1 MFDDSQP
8 TRRELLGGAVTAASV
23 GLAGCSS
30 VLGGSSSATP
40 TQPSDGAGGAAEP
53 TTGGGTTASTDT
65 ASGDAAHFRAT
76 TGTVHGVDLTHAP
89 VVGAADADVS
99 IYYWSDYQCPFCK
112 QFETETYPKLLENEV
127 ADGTARL
134 VLLQFPNIG
143 RASASAALLA
153 KGVWHQ
159 VKEERPDRFGA
170 WHSHVFENQEKP
182 NSGWAEYSKLLDLT
196 REVDGVDTAAVDEYV
211 RNNQG
216 TLSDV
221 VKAEQRAGKDAG
233 ISGTPGFMLYG
244 SSDSTKLMGA
254 QPYPR
259 FQSAIENLSG

>member
-30 VLGGSSSATP
+30 VLGGGTSATP
-40 TQPSDGAGGAAEP
+40 TQTSDSAGAAAEP
-53 TTGGGTTASTDT
+53 TTGDGTAASTDT
-65 ASGDAAHFRAT
+65 ASGDAAQFRAV
-76 TGTVHGVDLTHAP
+76 TGTAHGVDLAWAP

-99 IYYWSDYQCPFCK
+99 IHYWSDYQCPFCK

-143 RASASAALLA
+143 EASASAALLA

-159 VKEERPDRFGA
+159 VKAERPDRFGA
-170 WHSHVFENQEKP
+170 WHSHIFENQEKP
-182 NSGWAEYSKLLDLT
+182 NSGWAEYSKLLQLT
-196 REVDGVDTAAVDEYV
+196 REVDGVDAAAADEYV

-216 TLSDV
+216 TLTDV
-221 VKAEQRAGKDAG
+221 VKAEQRAGKEAG
-233 ISGTPGFMLYG
+233 ISGTPGFRLYS

-254 QPYPR
+254 QPYTR
-259 FQSAIENLSG
+259 FENAIANLSR